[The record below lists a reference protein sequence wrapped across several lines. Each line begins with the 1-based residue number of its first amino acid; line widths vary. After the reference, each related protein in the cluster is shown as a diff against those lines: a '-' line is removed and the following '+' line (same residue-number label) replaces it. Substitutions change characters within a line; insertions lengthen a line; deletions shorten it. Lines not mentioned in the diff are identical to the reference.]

1 MHLAAGLTEPGA
13 AFVSD
18 SKRPSVRP
26 QISPVYAGGG
36 LAAALG
42 KGPAANAAAG
52 SGAVPAGADQDW
64 ILFGVDTVA
73 QLAAENAARA
83 AGQELG
89 TWLADLIAESAT
101 GEK

>member
-1 MHLAAGLTEPGA
+1 M
-13 AFVSD
+13 SD
-18 SKRPSVRP
+18 IKKPNVRP

-42 KGPAANAAAG
+42 KGPAGNAAAQTG
-52 SGAVPAGADQDW
+52 PAPTGTVPAGAAPAGSDQDW

-89 TWLADLIAESAT
+89 AWLCELIADSAAD
-101 GEK
+101 EK